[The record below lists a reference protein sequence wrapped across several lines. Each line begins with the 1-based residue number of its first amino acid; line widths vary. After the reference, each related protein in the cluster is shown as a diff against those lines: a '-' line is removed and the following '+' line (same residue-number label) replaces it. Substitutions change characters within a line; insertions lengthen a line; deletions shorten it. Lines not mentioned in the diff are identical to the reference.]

1 MSTVIYPGSFDPVTY
16 GHMDIINRA
25 SKLFDNVIV
34 GVFENSSKKCL
45 FSKEDRLQML
55 YAISPLLD
63 SDNVK
68 FVAFDG
74 LLADFAKENKVDAVI
89 RGLRAVSDFEY
100 EFQMALTNRK
110 LNHKLETIFIPSR
123 EDYTYLSS
131 STVKTV
137 SKYGGDVSDFV
148 PPAVSCMLRLKLREE
163 F

>member
-110 LNHKLETIFIPSR
+110 LNRGVCK
-123 EDYTYLSS
+123 
-131 STVKTV
+131 
-137 SKYGGDVSDFV
+137 
-148 PPAVSCMLRLKLREE
+148 
-163 F
+163 